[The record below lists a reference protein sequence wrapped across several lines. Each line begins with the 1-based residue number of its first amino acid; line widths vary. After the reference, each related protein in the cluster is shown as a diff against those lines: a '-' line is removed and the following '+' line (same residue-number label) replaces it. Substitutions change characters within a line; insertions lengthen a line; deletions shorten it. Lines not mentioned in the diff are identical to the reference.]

1 MKTYVKTYEEIHEL
15 SIKSKKK
22 YSWNFEQEL
31 QKIIESSEEVIRS
44 EIIPKYSVEYT
55 EFWNYTVKIKINDKT
70 KMINKLIVCNFNY
83 KINDV
88 KFWYINPEFL
98 STEKWQKTRK
108 YPLWKFS
115 IDDTDKIMQD
125 FIIKLVDII
134 EEF

>member
-1 MKTYVKTYEEIHEL
+1 MKAYVKTYEEIHNL
-15 SIKSKKK
+15 SIKSKQK
-22 YSWNFEQEL
+22 YSGNFDQEL
-31 QKIIESSEEVIRS
+31 QKIIEKSEEVIRS

-83 KINDV
+83 KPNDV
-88 KFWYINPEFL
+88 KFWYINPGFL

-108 YPLWKFS
+108 YPLWKYN
-115 IDDTDKIMQD
+115 IDNTDKIIKD